1 MWILNESLIELHKE
15 RIKIGLKGFF
25 MEGPHKAAECE
36 VIEVVNPN
44 LK

>member
-1 MWILNESLIELHKE
+1 MWIINEANQVLHKE

-25 MEGPHKAAECE
+25 MEGPHKSAECE

-44 LK
+44 